1 MKSRAYIIV
10 SLIASILVSVLI
22 GLWGYTILSL
32 NGEYTG
38 SYKVGDNYLNVN
50 VVIEG
55 NDGTLTIN
63 GEIDSTQFDDV
74 GTDIK
79 VDRKSHKLIEKNAS
93 ESYATY
99 KKKGNTLKLNIQGH
113 IVTLRKKLTPFK
125 FGGSPKTPV
134 HSNKESSTSK
144 SSSSSEDEE
153 KLTKQE
159 VEDFSTKLVGKTG
172 KLSEE
177 MAYDFY
183 SSYDD
188 GFVMLDASDENGEY
202 VNLYDDGW
210 TITEITSVTDNG
222 GSDFT
227 INVIAKKG

>member
-1 MKSRAYIIV
+1 MKNKIYIV
-10 SLIASILVSVLI
+10 ASLIVSVLVSALI
-22 GLWGYTILSL
+22 GIWGYTVFSL

-50 VVIEG
+50 VVIDG
-55 NDGTLTIN
+55 NNGTLTMN
-63 GEIDSTQFDDV
+63 GEIDSTQFDDI

-113 IVTLRKKLTPFK
+113 IVTLKKKLIPFD
-125 FGGSPKTPV
+125 FGESQKNPTKSKP
-134 HSNKESSTSK
+134 SSSTSK
-144 SSSSSEDEE
+144 SSSSDDEV
-153 KLTKQE
+153 KLTKSD
-159 VEDFSTKLVGKTG
+159 VEEFSKKLVGKTG

-177 MAYDFY
+177 MTYDFY

-202 VNLYDDGW
+202 VDLYEDGW